1 MNCHATTTTCFFP
14 QLSWQTAI
22 DAFLWSR
29 KIKSLSHRTL
39 EYYALV
45 LKQFCESDAHKDCQS
60 PLTCPPTHIAA
71 FIAWLQN
78 RGVRPNTILNRIRGL
93 KAFFNWLK
101 QEGLRENNPVTAI
114 PTPNASQPLPKTV
127 TEDHFLAAIATLNPN
142 KLSDLRNLTLFVLAY
157 DTGARLSE
165 LVSLKLG
172 DLDLANRMAKVHG
185 KGGKERVIVFGQKA
199 AMLLRRYLTMRMI
212 KESRT
217 LSPDDFVFA
226 YTNGSQLDRRYVN
239 KAWHKAQK
247 RAGLA
252 PLPFHGLRHGFARL
266 WLLRGGDAFS
276 LQILLG
282 HTTPVMTR
290 RYVTL
295 WGSDL
300 KQIHA
305 KVSPVDKLSFKVR

>member
-1 MNCHATTTTCFFP
+1 
-14 QLSWQTAI
+14 
-22 DAFLWSR
+22 
-29 KIKSLSHRTL
+29 
-39 EYYALV
+39 
-45 LKQFCESDAHKDCQS
+45 
-60 PLTCPPTHIAA
+60 
-71 FIAWLQN
+71 
-78 RGVRPNTILNRIRGL
+78 
-93 KAFFNWLK
+93 
-101 QEGLRENNPVTAI
+101 
-114 PTPNASQPLPKTV
+114 
-127 TEDHFLAAIATLNPN
+127 
-142 KLSDLRNLTLFVLAY
+142 
-157 DTGARLSE
+157 
-165 LVSLKLG
+165 
-172 DLDLANRMAKVHG
+172 
-185 KGGKERVIVFGQKA
+185 
-199 AMLLRRYLTMRMI
+199 MI